1 MEIVEA
7 LPGFRDMALIN
18 DEPVYIFKKVQSLTM
33 DLYKRFSSSQPELFA
48 FYDIRDLTIF
58 ADNVIPTILHYLDI
72 IPLAIPE
79 DATSRQREL
88 ITELK
93 EDLRTGR
100 ETTMERSYILRAVAV
115 DACEIIVRT
124 ARGMEG
130 GSGFVKEMTAE
141 QLDAYLWQIS
151 KVGDMREI
159 IRFCDL
165 NTVFF

>member
-7 LPGFRDMALIN
+7 LPGFRDMALVN
-18 DEPVYIFKKVQSLTM
+18 DEPVYIFKKVQLLTM
-33 DLYKRFSSSQPELFA
+33 DLYKRFSSSNPELFA
-48 FYDIRDLTIF
+48 FYDIQDLTLF
-58 ADNVIPTILHYLDI
+58 ADNVIPTILHHLNI
-72 IPLAIPE
+72 IPLTVPD
-79 DATSRQREL
+79 DATSRQKKL

-115 DACEIIVRT
+115 DACEIVVRT
-124 ARGMEG
+124 AREMEG
-130 GSGFVKEMTAE
+130 FCGLKEMTAE
-141 QLDAYLWQIS
+141 QLDAYFWQIG

-159 IRFCDL
+159 IRFCDP